1 MKERGKVETDLQVQR
16 VVNVTLDSDLYIDP
30 QLLPNQQTENDDIMK
45 SADTQEQRDLE
56 SQKWMARYNAKV
68 FEGKVF
74 RLKQNLNLAL
84 TDMLT
89 TQGKIQDFHS
99 SMEKAIEDVE
109 DDLIVLDN
117 LRRLNES
124 MKGKKR

>member
-1 MKERGKVETDLQVQR
+1 
-16 VVNVTLDSDLYIDP
+16 
-30 QLLPNQQTENDDIMK
+30 
-45 SADTQEQRDLE
+45 
-56 SQKWMARYNAKV
+56 MARYNAKV

-99 SMEKAIEDVE
+99 SMEKVIEEVE
-109 DDLIVLDN
+109 DDLIVL
-117 LRRLNES
+117 E
-124 MKGKKR
+124 

>member
-1 MKERGKVETDLQVQR
+1 M
-16 VVNVTLDSDLYIDP
+16 
-30 QLLPNQQTENDDIMK
+30 
-45 SADTQEQRDLE
+45 E